1 MNVEMID
8 DGTRFYVIIKNP
20 SDEEKSKTMDLV
32 SKLFNI
38 NKDIKKPEGVI
49 PVKVETPKV
58 SDKAKKVDPDMIEKE
73 KPVRVKIGYVNSVNQ
88 CVECLTYDAL
98 DETEEKTL
106 INRCSNFLTKKY
118 MKQINEND
126 IADVKKFILDFKAVM
141 TEEIK
146 ISLANYGYSDLEM
159 FLSTAGEN
167 EIKSLYQAGK
177 KRIFERLKIKKTA

>member
-20 SDEEKSKTMDLV
+20 SEEEKSKTIDLV

-38 NKDIKKPEGVI
+38 NKDAKKQEGII

-58 SDKAKKVDPDMIEKE
+58 SDQAKKIDPDVIEKE
-73 KPVRVKIGYVNSVNQ
+73 KPGWVKIGYVNSVKQ

-98 DETEEKTL
+98 DEAEEKTL
-106 INRCSNFLTKKY
+106 INRCSNFLAKKY
-118 MKQINEND
+118 MKQINENN
-126 IADVKKFILDFKAVM
+126 IADIKKFILDFKTVM
-141 TEEIK
+141 AEEIN
-146 ISLANYGYSDLEM
+146 ISLANYGYSDLKM

-177 KRIFERLKIKKTA
+177 KRIFERLKIKKTD